1 MPRLKG
7 TPRTRQS
14 PLTLAAFQP
23 WGSSR
28 MTPRGVHRESN
39 TWAGTPGTDSA
50 GYHMLRRI
58 RLVAYGARLERGLG

>member
-23 WGSSR
+23 WGVHR
-28 MTPRGVHRESN
+28 IDAARGHRESN

>member
-7 TPRTRQS
+7 TPRGVYPVNS
-14 PLTLAAFQP
+14 P
-23 WGSSR
+23 R
-28 MTPRGVHRESN
+28 
-39 TWAGTPGTDSA
+39 AGTPGTDSA

>member
-23 WGSSR
+23 WGSSQDR
-28 MTPRGVHRESN
+28 RR
-39 TWAGTPGTDSA
+39 AGSIVSLIPG
-50 GYHMLRRI
+50 
-58 RLVAYGARLERGLG
+58 LERPGRTQRATICCGGFA